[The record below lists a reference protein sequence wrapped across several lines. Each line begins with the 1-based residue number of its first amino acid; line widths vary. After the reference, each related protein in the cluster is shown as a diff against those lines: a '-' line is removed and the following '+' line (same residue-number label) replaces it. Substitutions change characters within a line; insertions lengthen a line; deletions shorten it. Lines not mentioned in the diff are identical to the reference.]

1 MVKDS
6 ESSLNC
12 GAQETER
19 TVVSGDVSEGTVVI
33 KGTCSTSVKPRTVA
47 GAVTKHMHKA
57 GMPSPYMGTFCRS
70 KRKSP

>member
-1 MVKDS
+1 MGKDS

-19 TVVSGDVSEGTVVI
+19 TVVSGDVFRAYSGHQ
-33 KGTCSTSVKPRTVA
+33 GGSTSVKPRTVA

-57 GMPSPYMGTFCRS
+57 GMPSPYMGTFRRS